1 MKNTIFLSSCHL
13 FRIFVGFCAITLPY
27 CLLAISAKKRKSSTP
42 GVHVGSL
49 LFRLEPD
56 GGGAVLGRSGE
67 ELELEWSPVRLDIAS
82 LPKYYLMLS
91 KVLLVHQIINF
102 IDTDR

>member
-1 MKNTIFLSSCHL
+1 M
-13 FRIFVGFCAITLPY
+13 
-27 CLLAISAKKRKSSTP
+27 
-42 GVHVGSL
+42 
-49 LFRLEPD
+49 
-56 GGGAVLGRSGE
+56 GRSGE